1 MNVRSLIQPSK
12 TLSVELI
19 GTYNGWWLLYVKKD
33 KQLRKMLCKI
43 YSLYGILKIEYVK
56 IGKVKDKNFST
67 N

>member
-19 GTYNGWWLLYVKKD
+19 GTYNEWWLLYVKKD

-43 YSLYGILKIEYVK
+43 YSLLGILKIENVK